1 MLSKEQIELACYFA
15 QAFPELQEFAA
26 SRNLKVNGG
35 INLSVVGLTAGV
47 FISAQF
53 EDKEHQVIAKF
64 GAFPESKERIDKM
77 LTDLCARA
85 DSFRRPAVT
94 EGEIMSNGA
103 ATHGEPILI
112 VRAQLEPGS
121 TFKMGDKVKVTVER
135 AED

>member
-1 MLSKEQIELACYFA
+1 MLSKEQIELACYFT

-35 INLSVVGLTAGV
+35 VNLSDKV
-47 FISAQF
+47 FIAVYF
-53 EDKEHQVIAKF
+53 EDKEHRVIAKI
-64 GAFPESKERIDKM
+64 GEFPKDKEHIDKL

>member
-26 SRNLKVNGG
+26 NRNLKVNGG
-35 INLSVVGLTAGV
+35 VILTDST
-47 FISAQF
+47 FISAHF
-53 EDKEHQVIAKF
+53 EDKDYQIIARISGFPKDKEH
-64 GAFPESKERIDKM
+64 IDQM
-77 LTDLCARA
+77 LTDLCARV

-94 EGEIMSNGA
+94 EGEIVQGGV
-103 ATHGEPILI
+103 ATHGTPFLV

>member
-1 MLSKEQIELACYFA
+1 MLSKEQIELACYFT

-26 SRNLKVNGG
+26 NRNLKVNGG
-35 INLSVVGLTAGV
+35 VNLTDST
-47 FISAQF
+47 FISAYF
-53 EDKEHQVIAKF
+53 ENKEHQVIAKTS
-64 GAFPESKERIDKM
+64 AFPDSKKHIDK
-77 LTDLCARA
+77 LLVDLCARA
-85 DSFRRPAVT
+85 DSFRRPAEA

-103 ATHGEPILI
+103 ATHGEPVLI

>member
-1 MLSKEQIELACYFA
+1 MACYFT

-26 SRNLKVNGG
+26 NRNLKVNGG
-35 INLSVVGLTAGV
+35 VNFSDMA
-47 FISAQF
+47 FISVYF
-53 EDKEHQVIAKF
+53 EDKEHQVIAKTS
-64 GAFPESKERIDKM
+64 AFPDSKEHIDK
-77 LTDLCARA
+77 LLADLCAKA

-94 EGEIMSNGA
+94 EGEVMSNGV
-103 ATHGEPILI
+103 ATHGAPILI